1 MQYSAKGNEGF
12 TLIEIIIVLVISIL
26 GFSVI
31 SSNINS
37 GNYGTKLQLVARDIA
52 SALRYAQSQA
62 LLTQNSIA
70 VDINLKDNSYSV
82 SNQQKQYSFN
92 KAISVS
98 LVIAEEEYSLEQI
111 GSIRFFPDGSST
123 GGRITLEWGNQFRQI
138 DVNWI
143 TGQVTINEKK

>member
-1 MQYSAKGNEGF
+1 MQASLKFNKGF
-12 TLIEIIIVLVISIL
+12 TLIEMIIVLVISVL

-52 SALRYAQSQA
+52 SALRYTQSQA
-62 LLTQNSIA
+62 LMNQQSMS
-70 VDINLKDNSYSV
+70 VDINLKDNSYSL

-92 KAISVS
+92 KEIAVS
-98 LVIAEEEYSLEQI
+98 LIIAEQEYTDEQVA
-111 GSIRFFPDGSST
+111 SIRFFPDGSST
-123 GGRITLEWGNQFRQI
+123 GGRITLEWENQIKQI

-143 TGQVTINEKK
+143 TGQVTINAKK

>member
-1 MQYSAKGNEGF
+1 MQYSAKANQGF
-12 TLIEIIIVLVISIL
+12 TLIEIIIVLVISVL

-37 GNYGTKLQLVARDIA
+37 GNYGTKLQLVSRDIA

-62 LLTQNSIA
+62 LLNQQSVA
-70 VDINLKDNSYSV
+70 VDINLKDNSYSL

-92 KAISVS
+92 QAISVS
-98 LVIAEEEYSLEQI
+98 LVIAEEEYSAEQI
-111 GSIRFFPDGSST
+111 ASIRFFPDGSST
-123 GGRITLEWGNQFRQI
+123 GGRIKLEWGNQFRQI

-143 TGQVTINEKK
+143 TGQVTINENK